1 VSDGYG
7 KSAATRLAIAELP
20 HLVLVTLASNDDH
33 RSQCR
38 VRRVQQRSLPGL
50 VAAVLARYM
59 QILAPRFLDEIDCPV
74 INIHH
79 SFLPSFIGAAP

>member
-1 VSDGYG
+1 
-7 KSAATRLAIAELP
+7 
-20 HLVLVTLASNDDH
+20 
-33 RSQCR
+33 
-38 VRRVQQRSLPGL
+38 
-50 VAAVLARYM
+50 M